1 MGKKDKKSCKHSK
14 IVVEFVWLSDYTMYL
29 KKNLVDE

>member
-1 MGKKDKKSCKHSK
+1 MGKKDTCKHSK